1 MVLGV
6 AERHR
11 RADRSSITLVQ
22 LHVDE
27 ADPPPPLTHRGHHP
41 HRAGVRRPQEIACH
55 CDRLDCPF
63 AMLLQRRVCTPRQ
76 HRAAVHFRAD
86 GPMLV
91 QLTFI
96 YAVPAGVSAM
106 ASVNTV
112 DPGMRIPS

>member
-27 ADPPPPLTHRGHHP
+27 ADPPPPLTHGGHHP

-55 CDRLDCPF
+55 CDRLDCLF
-63 AMLLQRRVCTPRQ
+63 AMFLSAAFAHSASIAPPCT
-76 HRAAVHFRAD
+76 F
-86 GPMLV
+86 GPMV
-91 QLTFI
+91 QCSF
-96 YAVPAGVSAM
+96 S
-106 ASVNTV
+106 S
-112 DPGMRIPS
+112 PSYTPSL